1 MIKII
6 LLIYSIKIMKIKI
19 VPKMNQV
26 KIVFQN
32 NNNIIQIKKTQK
44 S

>member
-6 LLIYSIKIMKIKI
+6 LLIYTIKIMKIKI

-26 KIVFQN
+26 KIFFQN
-32 NNNIIQIKKTQK
+32 NNNKIQIKKTQK